1 MSNFPV
7 VPDIGCIATSKRD
20 SRPIS
25 QGPGKSDDNLPKRN
39 ARNTDIAASDW
50 RDEAIARGRTAYESA
65 VAEPETTAD
74 PLAWLWR
81 HR

>member
-7 VPDIGCIATSKRD
+7 VPDTGCIATSKCD
-20 SRPIS
+20 PMPIS
-25 QGPGKSDDNLPKRN
+25 QHRAESDFNLPKRN

>member
-1 MSNFPV
+1 MSNFLV
-7 VPDIGCIATSKRD
+7 VPDIGRRATSKCD

-25 QGPGKSDDNLPKRN
+25 QGPGKSDDNLTKRN

-74 PLAWLWR
+74 PLGWLWR